1 MTSAHCVL
9 DKNSN
14 EKRRPE
20 RSTFHIGRHNLKEAK
35 EVGYFTSYAK
45 EFFIHP
51 DWEPFSQSYRG
62 DVSVA
67 TLVTS
72 VEFSDFIKPI
82 CIWQQTESRREV
94 VGKTGLVA
102 GNSRN

>member
-1 MTSAHCVL
+1 VTSAHCVL

-20 RSTFHIGRHNLKEAK
+20 SSTFHIGRHDLINAR
-35 EVGYFTSYAK
+35 EVGYKTSYVQ

-51 DWEPFSQSYRG
+51 DWDSISASYKG
-62 DVSVA
+62 DVAVA

-72 VEFSDFIKPI
+72 VEFSDYIRPI
-82 CIWQQTESRREV
+82 CIWQQSQTHYDV
-94 VGKTGLVA
+94 VGKSGLVA
-102 GNSRN
+102 GN